1 MCGPASWIRMENR
14 AWGVHVP
21 PGGLQMLE
29 KHPAVASAP
38 SPTTIQYA
46 AVFSILAA
54 FAAGVLTLVG
64 IL

>member
-1 MCGPASWIRMENR
+1 
-14 AWGVHVP
+14 
-21 PGGLQMLE
+21 MLE
-29 KHPAVASAP
+29 KHPAATAGSA
-38 SPTTIQYA
+38 PTTIQYA